1 MRLRTALAA
10 AFALAL
16 PATAE
21 AADAGEIAFNYCY
34 SCHSV
39 DPKEK
44 DLPAPNLFGV
54 LCRKPGSLKDFEY
67 SPGMVVFA
75 KKTKVWT
82 PTLIDQ
88 YLADPQAMVPDSP
101 MELPPQ
107 LKSAEVRRDIV
118 GYLAR
123 HSGDAGK
130 ACPK

>member
-1 MRLRTALAA
+1 MRLSAVLAA
-10 AFALAL
+10 ALALAL

-21 AADAGEIAFNYCY
+21 AADPGEIAFNYCY

-54 LCRKPGSLKDFEY
+54 LCRKPGSLKDFDY
-67 SPGMVVFA
+67 SPGMVAFA
-75 KKTKVWT
+75 KKTRLWT
-82 PTLIDQ
+82 PVLLEQ

-118 GYLAR
+118 GYLKQ
-123 HSGDAGK
+123 HAGNAAK